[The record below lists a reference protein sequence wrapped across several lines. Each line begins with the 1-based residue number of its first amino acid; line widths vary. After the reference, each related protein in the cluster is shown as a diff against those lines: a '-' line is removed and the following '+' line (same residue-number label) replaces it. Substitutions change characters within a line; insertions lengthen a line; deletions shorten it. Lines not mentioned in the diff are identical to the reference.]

1 MSNCNFSHSPKLVEM
16 WKNSKAEILIDNLS
30 LSSTLTRICTIQ
42 LIKDRKGHWSQP
54 ISTEQLFVVI
64 RLKGYRRNLSARNR
78 CSNRTEAARFEELND
93 SVAARFQR
101 ERKGEAERE
110 SIGSRGS
117 SPYRTVADLGSV
129 SGKCVQKR
137 SIEGALSLAMR
148 DRASENRM
156 YN

>member
-30 LSSTLTRICTIQ
+30 LSSTLTRIYTIQ
-42 LIKDRKGHWSQP
+42 LIKERKGSQT

-101 ERKGEAERE
+101 ERKREAERE

-117 SPYRTVADLGSV
+117 SPYRTVAADLGSI